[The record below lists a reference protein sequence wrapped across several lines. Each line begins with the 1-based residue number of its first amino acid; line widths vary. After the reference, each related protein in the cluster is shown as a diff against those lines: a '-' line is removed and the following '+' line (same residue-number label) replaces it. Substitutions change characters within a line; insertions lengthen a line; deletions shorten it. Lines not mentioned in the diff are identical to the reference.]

1 MEQELIVSGGKR
13 LVGELEIEP
22 SKNAFLPILAAS
34 VLCEG
39 EIFLE
44 NYVDLSD
51 ILCMRKILEN
61 LNIHSSLQNGGI
73 YIDAKDVQNNKITHE
88 MTQKIR
94 ASIFISGA
102 LLSRFRSAVVAFPG
116 GCKIGARPIDLFIK
130 GFRALGVNVV
140 ERHGYI
146 YCHGQN
152 MHCGE
157 VFFDF
162 PSVGATESLMMC
174 AVLLDGVTTLK
185 NVAKEPEIAD
195 LQNFLNLCG
204 AKISGAGSDQII
216 VEGVKHLH
224 GASFSVMPDRIVA
237 GTYLL
242 ATATVG
248 GDVRLKNFR
257 LKDNESL
264 ISLLRQ
270 TACKIEIK
278 GDTIRLSASGRHPCI
293 ESIQTLPF
301 PYFPTDLQSQ
311 MLVLQSVSSGSSIIE
326 ENVFENRFAI
336 VPELCKMGAKVS
348 VRGRTACVHGVERLF
363 GADVSAT
370 DLRAGAALVI
380 AGMKAEGYSTI
391 HNVHYIDRGYE
402 HIEEKFGLLGAEI
415 RRVDVS

>member
-1 MEQELIVSGGKR
+1 MENQLIVHGCKK
-13 LVGELEIEP
+13 LCGELEIEP
-22 SKNAFLPILAAS
+22 SKNAFLPILAAC

-44 NYVDLSD
+44 NFVDLSD
-51 ILCMRKILEN
+51 LSCMREILES
-61 LNIHSSLQNGGI
+61 LNIHSSLENGGI
-73 YIDAKDVQNNKITHE
+73 YIDAKDVKNNKITHE

-94 ASIFISGA
+94 ASIFILGA
-102 LLSRFRSAVVAFPG
+102 LLSRFRSGVVAFPG

-130 GFRALGVNVV
+130 GFRALGVSVV
-140 ERHGYI
+140 EKHGYV
-146 YCHGQN
+146 YCYGQN
-152 MHCGE
+152 MHSGE
-157 VFFDF
+157 VVFDF

-174 AVLLDGVTTLK
+174 ATLLEGVTSLK
-185 NVAKEPEIAD
+185 NVAKEPEIVD
-195 LQNFLNLCG
+195 LQNFLNACG
-204 AKISGAGSDQII
+204 AKISGAGTDKIV
-216 VEGVKHLH
+216 VEGVKRLH
-224 GASFSVMPDRIVA
+224 GANFSVMPDRIVA

-248 GDVRLKNFR
+248 GEVLLKNFR

-264 ISLLRQ
+264 ISFLRQ
-270 TACKIEIK
+270 TACKIDIK
-278 GDTIRLSASGRHPCI
+278 NDTIRLTSSGRHNAI

-311 MLVLQSVSSGSSIIE
+311 MLVLQSVSNGSSVIE

-336 VPELCKMGAKVS
+336 VPELCKMGAKIS
-348 VRGRTACVHGVERLF
+348 VRGRAAYVHGVDKLF

-402 HIEEKFGLLGAEI
+402 RIEEKFSLLGADI
-415 RRVDVS
+415 KRLNF